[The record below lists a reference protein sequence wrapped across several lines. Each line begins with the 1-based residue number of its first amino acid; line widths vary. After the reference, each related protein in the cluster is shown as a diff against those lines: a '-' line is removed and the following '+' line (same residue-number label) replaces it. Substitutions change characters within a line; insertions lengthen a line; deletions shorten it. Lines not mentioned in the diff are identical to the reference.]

1 MSSKNLDDLF
11 QENLNGRDFKPS
23 DAGWANMEQML
34 DDQRLDAL
42 FADKLGSR
50 PFTATRSG
58 WKKAAAMLSNPGIG
72 VWSVQGMRIAAGIA
86 SAIAIAGIGY
96 MTLGD
101 VSMEAI
107 YEPRT
112 GAPGEFAN
120 NLTIENNSSSDF
132 ELDQFSEN
140 SSEAASDNE
149 NTVDATEGE
158 NLYSGQG
165 TATSITSTAPA
176 YSSATGT
183 TVNEDKTTSSGG
195 ARFSNPLL
203 ANAYSGTEQGVR
215 LAALDANLLINN
227 NDLSNDLSPAQN
239 GFVYLDS
246 YKKPKPVIKHRLGIL
261 GGLNLARGFESGTNA
276 GDLSANI
283 FGGVSYNYFI
293 HPKWVLHA
301 DLLYQARTGIETAK
315 VLQSKTYNF
324 GSSKDVL
331 TMHNERLHYI
341 ELPVHLGYHITQKV
355 QLLAGINLAYLAGC
369 SNEMVHEHDS
379 PFESWTKTT
388 AENSIPEGMNRIDL
402 GLSAGIAYEFT
413 PAIEF
418 GARMNYGLTDVTD
431 NDYFSSSTID
441 RNLQMRFHLAYRFLR
456 F

>member
-11 QENLNGRDFKPS
+11 QENLNGRNFKPS
-23 DAGWANMEQML
+23 ESGWANMEQML

-42 FADKLGSR
+42 FTDKLGSR
-50 PFTATRSG
+50 SFTATRSG
-58 WKKAAAMLSNPGIG
+58 WRKAAAMLPNSGTG
-72 VWSVQGMRIAAGIA
+72 VWSGQGMRIAAGIA

-96 MTLGD
+96 MTMGD
-101 VSMEAI
+101 VSKEAT

-112 GAPGEFAN
+112 GTPGEFTN
-120 NLTIENNSSSDF
+120 NLTIENNSHSGF
-132 ELDQFSEN
+132 ELNQPSEN
-140 SSEAASDNE
+140 LSLAASDNE
-149 NTVDATEGE
+149 NIVDATGGE
-158 NLYSGQG
+158 ILYSGQG
-165 TATSITSTAPA
+165 TATSSSGTAA
-176 YSSATGT
+176 ANSSAYGT
-183 TVNEDKTTSSGG
+183 TVNEDIPTSPGG

-203 ANAYSGTEQGVR
+203 ANADSRTEQGVR
-215 LAALDANLLINN
+215 LATLGANLFINN
-227 NDLSNDLSPAQN
+227 GLSNELSPAQN

-261 GGLNLARGFESGTNA
+261 GGLNLAQGFESGTNA

-293 HPKWVLHA
+293 HPSWVLHA
-301 DLLYQARTGIETAK
+301 DVLYQARTGIETAK

-324 GSSKDVL
+324 GSTTDVL
-331 TMHNERLHYI
+331 TMHNKRLHYI
-341 ELPVHLGYHITQKV
+341 ELPVHLGYRITQKT

-369 SNEMVHEHDS
+369 SNEMVHEHKS

-441 RNLQMRFHLAYRFLR
+441 RNLQMRFHVAYRFLR